1 MGSLDLTCSQVHCI
15 ILTDKEASSGLQT
28 CNSRGQPPL
37 LLNHTLRICS
47 LRKTFYTFYLPSLR
61 TRINRLITKRCL
73 RFDRCTLSCFF
84 NLKLNN
90 WIKVIQFTS
99 CQLSGSKSTETGD
112 FCFVQHF
119 QHSYSFFLA
128 WPWVSIFR
136 NKEPNLNWSNESR
149 RNVNIFQAFADFFC
163 NQGLS
168 FSVAIDC
175 EIEKNHSFRS
185 LKLET

>member
-119 QHSYSFFLA
+119 QHSYSFFWHGRESAFFETKNRILIDRTN
-128 WPWVSIFR
+128 PDVTSTFFKLLQIF
-136 NKEPNLNWSNESR
+136 
-149 RNVNIFQAFADFFC
+149 FATKD
-163 NQGLS
+163 
-168 FSVAIDC
+168 
-175 EIEKNHSFRS
+175 
-185 LKLET
+185 